1 MHWWHW
7 NEYRV
12 AFTVK
17 GDGFESASQLGVCV
31 CVICVNSVEPW
42 AVGVFLHGSN
52 LLIST
57 IGMIKVPLY
66 SCAWLPH

>member
-17 GDGFESASQLGVCV
+17 GDGFESAGQLWCVSVCV
-31 CVICVNSVEPW
+31 CVWSVW
-42 AVGVFLHGSN
+42 IQSNRRVGMLFTWN
-52 LLIST
+52 EFTNIQD
-57 IGMIKVPLY
+57 
-66 SCAWLPH
+66 WDD